1 MTEIRQTDVPLD
13 ELTRPQPDSED
24 PAYLAYVAEN
34 IRAGQGDVKSGR
46 VISEDKLWDD
56 LGIDS

>member
-1 MTEIRQTDVPLD
+1 MTEIRQTDLPLD

-24 PAYLAYVAEN
+24 PTHLAYVAEN

-46 VISEDKLWDD
+46 VISEDKLWKD
-56 LGIDS
+56 LGIDN